1 MPYKYLEEIAYAD
14 VAFEATGKTLEELFE
29 SAGLAVTNIMVKEV
43 KRIEP
48 NVKKTI
54 KKEAGAVYKLLFD
67 FLDELVFLK
76 DAEQLLFSKFEITIK
91 DEKQLVAIAYG
102 EKIDPKKHQLIV
114 DAKAITYHNF
124 EVKKTKEGWKA
135 TVIVDV

>member
-54 KKEAGAVYKLLFD
+54 KKEAGAVDKLLFD